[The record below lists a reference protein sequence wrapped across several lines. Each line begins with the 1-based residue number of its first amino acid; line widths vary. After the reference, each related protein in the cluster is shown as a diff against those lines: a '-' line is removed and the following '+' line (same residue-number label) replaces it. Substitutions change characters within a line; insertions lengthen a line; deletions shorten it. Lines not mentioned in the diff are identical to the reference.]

1 MPDLILNVMK
11 KHCPLLLLLLFIAC
25 EQQPKT
31 TIPSWVAYDE
41 RHELSENATH
51 ESKKMRYR
59 LIQSKVSNKN
69 DLWATIAPQIASF
82 TEEDYHQLK
91 PLILEQN
98 IPSLQ
103 AHIDSGALSYEK
115 LTQWYLYRIV
125 RFEND
130 SLKALNAI
138 ISIHPNAVKEARKR
152 DLHKSETDPLLY
164 GIPLL
169 LKDNINVA
177 GIPTTAGAH
186 ALKDNN
192 TYDAFIVDRLQENG
206 AVLLGKTNLSEWA
219 NYLCSG

>member
-1 MPDLILNVMK
+1 MK

-91 PLILEQN
+91 
-98 IPSLQ
+98 
-103 AHIDSGALSYEK
+103 
-115 LTQWYLYRIV
+115 
-125 RFEND
+125 
-130 SLKALNAI
+130 
-138 ISIHPNAVKEARKR
+138 
-152 DLHKSETDPLLY
+152 
-164 GIPLL
+164 L
-169 LKDNINVA
+169 LKVA
-177 GIPTTAGAH
+177 AVFEQLTRSRKIPE
-186 ALKDNN
+186 K
-192 TYDAFIVDRLQENG
+192 YE
-206 AVLLGKTNLSEWA
+206 
-219 NYLCSG
+219 